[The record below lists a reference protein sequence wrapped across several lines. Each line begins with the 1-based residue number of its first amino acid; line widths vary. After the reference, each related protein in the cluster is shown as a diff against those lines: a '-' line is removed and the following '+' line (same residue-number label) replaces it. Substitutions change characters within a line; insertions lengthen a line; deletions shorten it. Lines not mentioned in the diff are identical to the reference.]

1 MKVQKII
8 RNFPDYNQPRFSIL
22 WGVLGFLAMTLAVE
36 VLLLGVADFMAVLS
50 DGNSLFR

>member
-8 RNFPDYNQPRFSIL
+8 RDFPDYNQSRFSVL
-22 WGVLGFLAMTLAVE
+22 WGALGFLAMTLAVE
-36 VLLLGVADFMAVLS
+36 ALLFGMADFFAFLS